1 LAITRPITGKTRGKL
16 NLWEKT
22 MKLKKILLAGG
33 AAAIVTASTA
43 YASILDRPFFQVLGV
58 VIVWGADGMDGAAP
72 IASDF
77 VLLTSASGLAGADLI
92 ADDGATV
99 ITGTLDAIAASGV
112 NAGATA
118 EDPVSGATSGGVY
131 SDANSSGVLD
141 AGDTLS
147 AFGID
152 ATTDVDGMTNEHNSS
167 FYVASNAAFDIFAQ
181 SSNLVTTGDF
191 SSLAEAD
198 ISYAM
203 ALTTSG
209 TDGSLAFGGNA
220 QTPATGGTGYVTAVN
235 DLGDMTTA
243 TKVFDGGRRTAA
255 TVGGLASQSVRFDN
269 TYTLSAGGAGYDL
282 SMGVG
287 TIRADVTF
295 TIYVP

>member
-1 LAITRPITGKTRGKL
+1 
-16 NLWEKT
+16 
-22 MKLKKILLAGG
+22 MKLKKLLLAGG

-77 VLLTSASGLAGADLI
+77 VLLTPASGLAGADLI
-92 ADDGATV
+92 GADGATV
-99 ITGTLDAIAASGV
+99 ITGTLDAIDSDGI

-118 EDPVSGATSGGVY
+118 ANPVTGATSGGVY
-131 SDANSSGVLD
+131 SDANSSGILD
-141 AGDTLS
+141 AGDTLT

-152 ATTDVDGMTNEHNSS
+152 ATTDVDGMTNEHLSS

-191 SSLAEAD
+191 TTLDETD

-203 ALTTSG
+203 ALTLSG
-209 TDGSLAFGGNA
+209 TDGTLTFGGNA
-220 QTPATGGTGYVTAVN
+220 QSPATGGTGYVTAVD

-243 TKVFDGGRRTAA
+243 TKVFDGGQRTAA
-255 TVGGLASQSVRFDN
+255 TVGGLVAQSVRFDN
-269 TYTLSAGGAGYDL
+269 TYTLSAGGSGYDL

-287 TIRADVTF
+287 TIRADVTY

>member
-1 LAITRPITGKTRGKL
+1 
-16 NLWEKT
+16 
-22 MKLKKILLAGG
+22 MKLKKLLLAGG

-77 VLLTSASGLAGADLI
+77 VLLTPASGSAGADLI
-92 ADDGATV
+92 GANGATV
-99 ITGTLDAIAASGV
+99 ITGTLDAIDADGI

-118 EDPVSGATSGGVY
+118 ENPVSGATSGGVY
-131 SDANSSGVLD
+131 ADANSSGILD

-147 AFGID
+147 AFGVD
-152 ATTDVDGMTNEHNSS
+152 ATTDVDGMTNEHLSS

-191 SSLAEAD
+191 SALDEAD

-209 TDGSLAFGGNA
+209 TDGALAFGANA
-220 QTPATGGTGYVTAVN
+220 QTPATGGTGPVVAVN
-235 DLGDMTTA
+235 DLGDMSLAA
-243 TKVFDGGRRTAA
+243 TKVFDGGQRTAA
-255 TVGGLASQSVRFDN
+255 TVGTLASQSVRFDN
-269 TYTLSAGGAGYDL
+269 TYTLSAGGSGYDL

-287 TIRADVTF
+287 TIRADVTY

>member
-1 LAITRPITGKTRGKL
+1 
-16 NLWEKT
+16 
-22 MKLKKILLAGG
+22 MKLKKLLLAGG

-58 VIVWGADGMDGAAP
+58 VIVWGADGMDGSAP

-77 VLLTSASGLAGADLI
+77 VLLTPASGSAGADLI
-92 ADDGATV
+92 GANGATV
-99 ITGTLDAIAASGV
+99 ITGTLDAIDADGINPS
-112 NAGATA
+112 ATA
-118 EDPVSGATSGGVY
+118 ANPVDNASSGGVFT
-131 SDANSSGVLD
+131 DDGSGILD
-141 AGDTLS
+141 AADSLS

-152 ATTDVDGMTNEHNSS
+152 ATTDVDSGMTNEHLSS

-181 SSNLVTTGDF
+181 SSNVVSTGDF
-191 SSLAEAD
+191 TTLDEGD

-209 TDGSLAFGGNA
+209 TDGGLTFGGNA
-220 QTPATGGTGYVTAVN
+220 QTPATGGTGYVTTVN
-235 DLGDMTTA
+235 DLGDMTSA

-255 TVGGLASQSVRFDN
+255 SRGSLVAQSVRFDN
-269 TYTLSAGGAGYDL
+269 TYTLQLNGTTDGYDL

-287 TIRADVTF
+287 TIRADVTY